1 MASGTK
7 RPKKSIGKKESG
19 GDKLI
24 TIRGLIMPA
33 DWDEEGNIN
42 AVAISTFEED
52 QYLVLNDEKGEQ
64 LLPLIRQE
72 VKITGELG
80 QKGGRKTI
88 KLKTFSLK

>member
-1 MASGTK
+1 MAFGTK
-7 RPKKSIGKKESG
+7 RLKKNTGKKKSEA
-19 GDKLI
+19 DKLI

-64 LLPLIRQE
+64 LLPLIRRE

-80 QKGGRKTI
+80 QKGRRKTI

>member
-1 MASGTK
+1 MAFGTK
-7 RPKKSIGKKESG
+7 RLKKSTGRKKSEA
-19 GDKLI
+19 DKLI

-64 LLPLIRQE
+64 LLPLVRQE

-80 QKGGRKTI
+80 QKGSRKAI
-88 KLKTFSLK
+88 KPKTFSLK

>member
-1 MASGTK
+1 MPSGTK
-7 RPKKSIGKKESG
+7 RLKNKVSRKGNTA
-19 GDKLI
+19 DKLI

-33 DWDEEGNIN
+33 GWDEEGNIN

-52 QYLVLNDEKGEQ
+52 QYLVHNDEKGEQ

-88 KLKTFSLK
+88 KLMNYSLK